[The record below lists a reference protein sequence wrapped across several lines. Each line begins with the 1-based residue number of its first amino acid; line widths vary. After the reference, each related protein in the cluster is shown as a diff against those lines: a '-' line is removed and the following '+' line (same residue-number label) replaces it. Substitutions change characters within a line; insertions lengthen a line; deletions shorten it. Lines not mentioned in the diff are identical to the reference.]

1 MNENSEPSWT
11 LAFLHSV
18 AIYVF
23 LSELTLVELAAYSA
37 TASASDDLIDLYQI
51 IVLSDRVQDPKEE
64 FMQYVHT
71 GNPVANLQEPTAA
84 TALPHIA
91 LHFSLPTKTNQSYN
105 TSNLQQCPQPAA
117 TSVCNKWTFLH
128 STQPKVKLKT

>member
-1 MNENSEPSWT
+1 MPLRKKAKRLFNEWKVNLMNENSEPSWT

-51 IVLSDRVQDPKEE
+51 IVLSDRVQGIIQKLIERSK
-64 FMQYVHT
+64 
-71 GNPVANLQEPTAA
+71 
-84 TALPHIA
+84 HILA
-91 LHFSLPTKTNQSYN
+91 VKYIFSLQTYR
-105 TSNLQQCPQPAA
+105 
-117 TSVCNKWTFLH
+117 
-128 STQPKVKLKT
+128 